1 MLEKD
6 IEKKLKQRIEP
17 MGCLCWKFE
26 VPSYT
31 GVPDRI
37 ILLPGGGVR
46 FVELKAPKKKERP
59 RQLYVH
65 RIMRALGFTVYSTVD
80 SLEKVEA
87 IVQDCKDYI
96 ARRGYL

>member
-6 IEKKLKQRIEP
+6 IEKRLKRRIEP
-17 MGCLCWKFE
+17 MGCLCRKFE
-26 VPSYT
+26 VPGCT

-46 FVELKAPKKKERP
+46 FAELKAPKKKERP